1 MCTKKSKFSFR
12 TKVGVFALSIKS
24 SLAEGGMPMEEPM
37 GSKRGTF
44 VVRVLYQQNN
54 TWQGEVLW
62 AERNERQNFRSTL
75 ELMKF
80 MDSALEEHRGEQEK
94 SRKKA

>member
-1 MCTKKSKFSFR
+1 
-12 TKVGVFALSIKS
+12 
-24 SLAEGGMPMEEPM
+24 MEEPL
-37 GSKRGTF
+37 GGKRETF
-44 VVRVLYQQNN
+44 VVRVLCRQNN

-94 SRKKA
+94 SIET

>member
-1 MCTKKSKFSFR
+1 
-12 TKVGVFALSIKS
+12 
-24 SLAEGGMPMEEPM
+24 MEEPM

-75 ELMKF
+75 ELMKL

-94 SRKKA
+94 SWKKA